1 MDKKLL
7 IDSYLEGKHPI
18 EQEKWELPTESEL
31 DRDEALFDAL
41 LAERPSKSPLK
52 GDITS
57 PLRGGRVGSWRGR
70 GRLLGSIAAVL
81 IAVVA
86 LFTWWNFKPQ
96 QPTQLAEKTEKP
108 VGQKDTPKVI
118 EKDNVD
124 KSQTKHVK
132 LANLTREVDEVNVPR
147 SKTTR
152 EKPAEEEASPPTLL
166 HGEGRKEAS
175 LLGGKLEGGSAA
187 DSLYYYLTQLEN
199 QMGDCRDSSCLAE
212 LTGLMRADERI
223 KDLVN
228 KIIHKQVET
237 AYQEEYLVDTTTR
250 YIPL

>member
-18 EQEKWELPTESEL
+18 EQEKWELPTDDEL
-31 DRDEALFDAL
+31 DRDEALFDTL
-41 LAERPSKSPLK
+41 LDEKKNKTPL
-52 GDITS
+52 
-57 PLRGGRVGSWRGR
+57 LRGR
-70 GRLLGSIAAVL
+70 GWGWVSAAAVL
-81 IAVVA
+81 IAAVA

-96 QPTQLAEKTEKP
+96 QPTQLAEKTEEP
-108 VGQKDTPKVI
+108 VEQKDASKVI
-118 EKDNVD
+118 EKRDVVKTQTSNVTIANVKRDNRKRQTSRLESSQPTIAD
-124 KSQTKHVK
+124 KVQTASETPV
-132 LANLTREVDEVNVPR
+132 LTN
-147 SKTTR
+147 T
-152 EKPAEEEASPPTLL
+152 
-166 HGEGRKEAS
+166 
-175 LLGGKLEGGSAA
+175 A
-187 DSLYYYLTQLEN
+187 DSLYYYLTLLEN

-228 KIIHKQVET
+228 KIINKQVET

>member
-1 MDKKLL
+1 MNNYTKKLRKKREEL
-7 IDSYLEGKHPI
+7 RIDSFLDDYLQGKHPI

-31 DRDEALFDAL
+31 DRDEALFEALLDEKKNGPRFTRSMGKAL
-41 LAERPSKSPLK
+41 LA
-52 GDITS
+52 
-57 PLRGGRVGSWRGR
+57 
-70 GRLLGSIAAVL
+70 IAAVL

-96 QPTQLAEKTEKP
+96 QPTQLAEKTEEP
-108 VGQKDTPKVI
+108 VEQKDTPKVI

-132 LANLTREVDEVNVPR
+132 LANLTREVDKVNVPR
-147 SKTTR
+147 SKTPR
-152 EKPAEEEASPPTLL
+152 VKPAEEPQPQTEAVVLT
-166 HGEGRKEAS
+166 
-175 LLGGKLEGGSAA
+175 SAA

-228 KIIHKQVET
+228 KIINKQVET

>member
-18 EQEKWELPTESEL
+18 EQEKWELPSESEL
-31 DRDEALFDAL
+31 DRDEALYDEI
-41 LAERPSKSPLK
+41 LAEKKNKTPL
-52 GDITS
+52 
-57 PLRGGRVGSWRGR
+57 LRGR
-70 GRLLGSIAAVL
+70 GWGWVSAAAVL
-81 IAVVA
+81 IAAVA

-108 VGQKDTPKVI
+108 VEQKDTTKVI
-118 EKDNVD
+118 EEDGVD

-132 LANLTREVDEVNVPR
+132 LANLTREVDKVNVPR
-147 SKTTR
+147 SKSKQV
-152 EKPAEEEASPPTLL
+152 KPAEEPQPQTEAVVL
-166 HGEGRKEAS
+166 AS
-175 LLGGKLEGGSAA
+175 AS

-228 KIIHKQVET
+228 KIINKQVET

>member
-31 DRDEALFDAL
+31 DRDEALYDAL

-52 GDITS
+52 GDFTS

-96 QPTQLAEKTEKP
+96 QPTQLAEKTEEP
-108 VGQKDTPKVI
+108 VELKDTTKVI

-132 LANLTREVDEVNVPR
+132 LEPHRGSSPLLWRGRGRLFPRLTSRIIPCLPLPQTVSTTTSRN
-147 SKTTR
+147 SKTRWATAGTA
-152 EKPAEEEASPPTLL
+152 PAWLS
-166 HGEGRKEAS
+166 
-175 LLGGKLEGGSAA
+175 
-187 DSLYYYLTQLEN
+187 
-199 QMGDCRDSSCLAE
+199 
-212 LTGLMRADERI
+212 
-223 KDLVN
+223 
-228 KIIHKQVET
+228 
-237 AYQEEYLVDTTTR
+237 
-250 YIPL
+250 

>member
-1 MDKKLL
+1 MNNYTKKLRKKREEL
-7 IDSYLEGKHPI
+7 RIDSFLDDYLQGKHPI

-41 LAERPSKSPLK
+41 LDEKKNGPRFTRSMGKA
-52 GDITS
+52 
-57 PLRGGRVGSWRGR
+57 
-70 GRLLGSIAAVL
+70 LLAIAAVL

-108 VGQKDTPKVI
+108 VEQKDTPKVI

-132 LANLTREVDEVNVPR
+132 LANLTREVDKDHVSH
-147 SKTTR
+147 SKTPRVTS
-152 EKPAEEEASPPTLL
+152 AEEPQPQTEAVVL
-166 HGEGRKEAS
+166 A
-175 LLGGKLEGGSAA
+175 SAA

-199 QMGDCRDSSCLAE
+199 QMGDCRDSTCLAE

>member
-18 EQEKWELPTESEL
+18 EQEKWELPTDIEL
-31 DRDEALFDAL
+31 DRDEALYNEI
-41 LAERPSKSPLK
+41 LAEKKNKTPL
-52 GDITS
+52 
-57 PLRGGRVGSWRGR
+57 LRGR
-70 GRLLGSIAAVL
+70 GWGWVSAAAVL
-81 IAVVA
+81 IAAVA

-96 QPTQLAEKTEKP
+96 QPTQLAEKTEEP
-108 VGQKDTPKVI
+108 VEQKNTPKVI
-118 EKDNVD
+118 EKRDVVKTQTSNVTIANVKRDNR
-124 KSQTKHVK
+124 KRQTSRLESSQPTI
-132 LANLTREVDEVNVPR
+132 ADEVQ
-147 SKTTR
+147 T
-152 EKPAEEEASPPTLL
+152 ASETPVLTNT
-166 HGEGRKEAS
+166 
-175 LLGGKLEGGSAA
+175 A
-187 DSLYYYLTQLEN
+187 DSLYYYLTLLEN
-199 QMGDCRDSSCLAE
+199 QMGDCRDSTCLAE

>member
-1 MDKKLL
+1 MNNYTKKLRKKREEL
-7 IDSYLEGKHPI
+7 RIDSFLDDYLQGKHPI

-41 LAERPSKSPLK
+41 LAEKRNGPRFTRSMGKA
-52 GDITS
+52 
-57 PLRGGRVGSWRGR
+57 
-70 GRLLGSIAAVL
+70 LLAIAAVL

-108 VGQKDTPKVI
+108 VEQKDTPKVI
-118 EKDNVD
+118 EKDDVD
-124 KSQTKHVK
+124 ESQTKHVK
-132 LANLTREVDEVNVPR
+132 LANLTREVDKDHVSH

-152 EKPAEEEASPPTLL
+152 EKPAEEPQPQTEAVVL
-166 HGEGRKEAS
+166 A
-175 LLGGKLEGGSAA
+175 SAA

-199 QMGDCRDSSCLAE
+199 QMGDCRDSTCLAE

>member
-52 GDITS
+52 GDFTS

-96 QPTQLAEKTEKP
+96 DQPQLAEKTEKP
-108 VGQKDTPKVI
+108 VGQKDTTQVI
-118 EKDNVD
+118 KKDNVD
-124 KSQTKHVK
+124 KSQTKHAK
-132 LANLTREVDEVNVPR
+132 LANLTREVTFEDGPSEAVSHQRQR
-147 SKTTR
+147 SLIAAVH
-152 EKPAEEEASPPTLL
+152 PSF
-166 HGEGRKEAS
+166 GGVGGGCS
-175 LLGGKLEGGSAA
+175 LA
-187 DSLYYYLTQLEN
+187 
-199 QMGDCRDSSCLAE
+199 
-212 LTGLMRADERI
+212 
-223 KDLVN
+223 
-228 KIIHKQVET
+228 
-237 AYQEEYLVDTTTR
+237 
-250 YIPL
+250 

>member
-41 LAERPSKSPLK
+41 LAEKRNGPRFTRSMGKA
-52 GDITS
+52 
-57 PLRGGRVGSWRGR
+57 
-70 GRLLGSIAAVL
+70 LLAIAAVL

-108 VGQKDTPKVI
+108 VEQKDTTKVI

-132 LANLTREVDEVNVPR
+132 LANLTREVDKVNVPR
-147 SKTTR
+147 SKTPR
-152 EKPAEEEASPPTLL
+152 VKPAEEPQPQTEAVVL
-166 HGEGRKEAS
+166 A
-175 LLGGKLEGGSAA
+175 SAA
-187 DSLYYYLTQLEN
+187 DSLYYYLTLLEN

-228 KIIHKQVET
+228 KIINKQVET